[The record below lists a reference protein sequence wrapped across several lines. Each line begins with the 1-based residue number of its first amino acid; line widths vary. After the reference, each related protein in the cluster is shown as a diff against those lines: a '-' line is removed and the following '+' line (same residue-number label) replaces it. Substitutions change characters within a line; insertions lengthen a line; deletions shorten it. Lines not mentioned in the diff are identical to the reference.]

1 LIVLL
6 SAVLTITVYFT
17 QYGGGP
23 GNPIESLLNPL
34 SVVNFTALLL
44 GSPVAVVAG
53 MNYTLG
59 YVSGYLLLGTFGYAA
74 YRIYIQRK
82 IVDNQ
87 QIRSLLFC
95 MFCIGVCFMTALGR
109 GALAYRYMLIPT
121 LYILAMP
128 GLFSLR
134 PPIKGRGKQ
143 LVVVVFLFGVLGLS
157 GAAYLN
163 DDALRSRQF
172 MIRDGAIAA
181 AFGTDPLYRGLSL
194 DRNKIN
200 NHVCPFF
207 IKHHGDS
214 RSVNMLTWIGKPI
227 PQDALPDPSDS
238 IGSQSMGHI
247 DSLENRKGDSEFD
260 VVQGWVRLGPKGRR
274 KAEWVIITNTSG
286 VVVGLATTGIE
297 RPDVRNHL
305 QANWLDDLRTQS
317 NRAGFSG
324 LIRSQPDDEL
334 NFYSYDDG
342 TCYQFADNVKAPEAD
357 TISSNE

>member
-1 LIVLL
+1 MIVLL

-74 YRIYIQRK
+74 YRICIQRK

-181 AFGTDPLYRGLSL
+181 AFGTDPLYRGLSP

-227 PQDALPDPSDS
+227 PQDALP
-238 IGSQSMGHI
+238 
-247 DSLENRKGDSEFD
+247 
-260 VVQGWVRLGPKGRR
+260 GP
-274 KAEWVIITNTSG
+274 
-286 VVVGLATTGIE
+286 
-297 RPDVRNHL
+297 
-305 QANWLDDLRTQS
+305 
-317 NRAGFSG
+317 
-324 LIRSQPDDEL
+324 
-334 NFYSYDDG
+334 
-342 TCYQFADNVKAPEAD
+342 
-357 TISSNE
+357 